1 MVTTI
6 PADDLSAIEEQNSG
20 SVLSRILEYKIKNTI
35 VSESSMIFFAS
46 CSDTK
51 QRVVIKIL
59 RRYEDTRYS
68 LADPQKRL
76 ACQIEALK
84 WNQEFTSSIYL
95 GLGNIVKADLNE
107 IELKVKENQL
117 HSLAIENITNDLQQ
131 LANISHPQ
139 YEYALVMESLP
150 KERRLDILLQ
160 KKNIDSIHEI
170 LEALVKRIVEM
181 HASAPHA
188 DMVAL
193 ENEEKPWGSYG
204 QLKDK
209 LLHNMGLFDNL
220 KRLDDQ
226 SFYRTYGW
234 LKEDLLAISKNP
246 VWSDLFE
253 DRLERERVKRCHG
266 DLKARNIWIE
276 SAENTGNAE
285 YRVRLLDAIDFNPS
299 YCNIDVLSDIAM
311 LIIDVQAV
319 DTHLH
324 ERNWVGTRGWDLA
337 QFVLETYFAYAKEEE
352 NNKATRMVLTYYLL
366 EKALVRASISLFYDR
381 DEYPQL
387 GPYFLK
393 IAVRYMEQLQA
404 LVGEN
409 SSLVDQAVASHHSSI
424 CL

>member
-1 MVTTI
+1 MVAAPLKSV
-6 PADDLSAIEEQNSG
+6 PATNRQISNGLVSKTH
-20 SVLSRILEYKIKNTI
+20 EYKIKNTI
-35 VSESSMIFFAS
+35 VSESSMIFFAF

-59 RRYEDTRYS
+59 RKYEDTRYS

-84 WNQEFTSSIYL
+84 WNQKFTPSIYL
-95 GLGNIVKADLNE
+95 GLGTIVEVGLDE
-107 IELKVKENQL
+107 IEQEVKENRL
-117 HSLAIENITNDLQQ
+117 HSLSIENITNDLQQ
-131 LANISHPQ
+131 LADISHPQ

-181 HASAPHA
+181 HVSAPHA
-188 DMVAL
+188 DMVAP
-193 ENEEKPWGSYG
+193 ESEEKPWGSYG
-204 QLKDK
+204 QLQDK

-234 LKEDLLAISKNP
+234 LKEALLAISKNP

-253 DRLERERVKRCHG
+253 ERLERERVKRCHG

-276 SAENTGNAE
+276 LTENTGDAK

-324 ERNWVGTRGWDLA
+324 EHNWVGTRGWDLA

-352 NNKATRMVLTYYLL
+352 DNKATRMVLTYYLL

-387 GPYFLK
+387 GPYFLR
-393 IAVRYMEQLQA
+393 IAVRYMKQLQA
-404 LVGEN
+404 LVSEN
-409 SSLVDQAVASHHSSI
+409 SSAFVD
-424 CL
+424 